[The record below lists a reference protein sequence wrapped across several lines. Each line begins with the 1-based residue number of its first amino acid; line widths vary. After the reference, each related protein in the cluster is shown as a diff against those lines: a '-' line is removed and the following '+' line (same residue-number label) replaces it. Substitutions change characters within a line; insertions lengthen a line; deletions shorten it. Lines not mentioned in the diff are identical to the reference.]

1 MGKRGPGLTSL
12 FNAIWRPNTLFA
24 TWAGAAT
31 DHVAV
36 IAIPP
41 SHQALVESWS
51 SLELTLE
58 TTVPR

>member
-1 MGKRGPGLTSL
+1 M
-12 FNAIWRPNTLFA
+12 
-24 TWAGAAT
+24 
-31 DHVAV
+31 DHMAV